1 MSDQPKIRVV
11 RPQRPTEKPR
21 VVRPTPAPAPHADYR
36 QRAHKALG
44 DVENEARRRASG
56 YVDAQLRKYG
66 LDPDTA
72 KELVLKGIALVQA
85 AQERYSEPTE
95 YDDDDWWDDAEYDDD
110 DDDE

>member
-11 RPQRPTEKPR
+11 RPRRPAEKPR

-36 QRAHKALG
+36 QQAHKALG

-72 KELVLKGIALVQA
+72 KELVLKGIALIQA
-85 AQERYSEPTE
+85 AQERYSEP
-95 YDDDDWWDDAEYDDD
+95 DDDWWDDAEYDDAEYD